1 MTSNWQI
8 YRTTTPS
15 IVLPGVA
22 DGRYEIQVVAM
33 DAFGNRSDPFVPP
46 TQEVD
51 RTATGVTGIDGSIE
65 RVTDAAVVAL
75 GEWVVQASWAQIN
88 NDLLSVAIR
97 HSPDISGASWSTSNP
112 LVKGETPN
120 AEGQMLLPALTGTYL
135 FRHQNSSGAASATT
149 SVVFHAPK
157 TAMEVVATIDEAA
170 TGFTGVKRNCAFD
183 ASIQALRLNDEYWDD
198 LALDGNFDALPGP
211 IDDYGAPKVDTTT
224 WDELADDGNFDAL
237 PGTIDDYGFDS
248 RQATYYFAND
258 FDAGAVKDLQL
269 SRIIRSRSRLVA
281 STWDALLGPVDE
293 ILSVDNETAESGI
306 VRLEYQDSNDA
317 LSSGLAGSWSGWKP
331 LTRSIVRAR
340 SVRFR
345 ALLSVD
351 DINQDVVVSSL
362 AVEVALAA
370 TSAGGFNTL
379 GPGLSITDG
388 QLNAA
393 FLPVVDTPTTIT
405 YAATVNL
412 DMTVLAGKMVTL
424 NLAGPVTFTTSNRS
438 AGKEVAI
445 RIICDG
451 TTRAFTF
458 PGWIFTQSP
467 ATGPSSIAAG
477 KTGILSVRCW
487 GPADADA
494 TAVYAVQG

>member
-1 MTSNWQI
+1 
-8 YRTTTPS
+8 
-15 IVLPGVA
+15 
-22 DGRYEIQVVAM
+22 
-33 DAFGNRSDPFVPP
+33 
-46 TQEVD
+46 
-51 RTATGVTGIDGSIE
+51 
-65 RVTDAAVVAL
+65 
-75 GEWVVQASWAQIN
+75 
-88 NDLLSVAIR
+88 
-97 HSPDISGASWSTSNP
+97 
-112 LVKGETPN
+112 
-120 AEGQMLLPALTGTYL
+120 
-135 FRHQNSSGAASATT
+135 
-149 SVVFHAPK
+149 
-157 TAMEVVATIDEAA
+157 MEVVATIDEAA

-198 LALDGNFDALPGP
+198 LALDGDFDALPGP
-211 IDDYGAPKVDTTT
+211 IDNYGAPRVDTTT
-224 WDELADDGNFDAL
+224 WDELADDGNFDGL
-237 PGTIDDYGFDS
+237 PGAIDDYGFDS
-248 RQATYYFAND
+248 RQAVYYFAND

-269 SRIIRSRSRLVA
+269 SRIIRSRCRLVA

-293 ILSVDNETAESGI
+293 ILSIDNETAESGI
-306 VRLEYQDSNDA
+306 VRLEYQDSHDA

-345 ALLSVD
+345 ALLSVA

-393 FLPVVDTPTTIT
+393 FLPVVDEPLTLN

-412 DMTVLAGKMVTL
+412 DMTALAGKMLTL
-424 NLAGPVTFTTSNRS
+424 NLGGNVTFTTSNRS

-487 GPADADA
+487 GPADGDA

>member
-22 DGRYEIQVVAM
+22 DGKYEIQVVAI

-51 RTATGVTGIDGSIE
+51 RSATGVIGIDGSVE
-65 RVTDAAVVAL
+65 RVMDAAVVAL
-75 GEWVVQASWAQIN
+75 GEWVVQASWAQVD
-88 NDLLSVAIR
+88 NDSLSVAIR
-97 HSPDISGASWSTSNP
+97 HSPDLSGATWSTSNP
-112 LVKGETPN
+112 LVKGEAPN

-135 FRHQNSSGAASATT
+135 FRHQNGSGAVSATT

-198 LALDGNFDALPGP
+198 LALDDDFDALPGP
-211 IDDYGAPKVDTTT
+211 IDEYGAPRVDTRT
-224 WDELADDGNFDAL
+224 WDELAEDGNFDGL
-237 PGTIDDYGFDS
+237 PGPIDDYGFDS
-248 RQATYYFAND
+248 RQAIYYFANN

-281 STWDALLGPVDE
+281 STWDALVGPVDE
-293 ILSVDNETAESGI
+293 ILSIDNETAESGI
-306 VRLEYQDSNDA
+306 VRLEYQDSHDA

-345 ALLSVD
+345 ALLSVA

-393 FLPVVDTPTTIT
+393 FLPVVDEPLTLY

-412 DMTVLAGKMVTL
+412 DMTALAGKMLTL
-424 NLAGPVTFTTSNRS
+424 NLAGNVTFTTSNRS

-487 GPADADA
+487 GPADGDA